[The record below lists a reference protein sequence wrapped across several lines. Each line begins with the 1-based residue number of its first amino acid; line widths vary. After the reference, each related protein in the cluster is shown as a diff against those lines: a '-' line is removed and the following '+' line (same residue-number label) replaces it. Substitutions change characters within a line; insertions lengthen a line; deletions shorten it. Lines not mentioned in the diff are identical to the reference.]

1 MVCMNFE
8 FFIHPNNSDSL
19 IISDILPAD
28 NSMSADSPVMA
39 PWRPYS
45 EHHGGIPDAVL
56 VKILLAI
63 YISLFVFMFLGSFFT
78 RHPYFRNNHRSSSS
92 GLNAS
97 VLKSL
102 PPVFVYS
109 KTKTNVVEDC
119 AVCLSE
125 FEENDKCLVL
135 PNCKHCFH
143 SGCIHMWFSNHSTCP
158 LCRSHVVI
166 VDQVTTPHPT
176 TASSIQ
182 TTTTTSEPAV
192 VDVRIDIVPV
202 ANETEPESRITSQ
215 VEEEEEE
222 ISINMSQSLV

>member
-1 MVCMNFE
+1 
-8 FFIHPNNSDSL
+8 
-19 IISDILPAD
+19 
-28 NSMSADSPVMA
+28 MSADSPVMA

-78 RHPYFRNNHRSSSS
+78 RHPYFRNNHRSSTSS

-102 PPVFVYS
+102 PPVFVYT
-109 KTKTNVVEDC
+109 KTKTETNVVEDC

-143 SGCIHMWFSNHSTCP
+143 SACIHMWFSNHSTCP
-158 LCRSHVVI
+158 LCRSPVVI

-182 TTTTTSEPAV
+182 TTTTSSSEPAV

-202 ANETEPESRITSQ
+202 VNETEPSCVPRHESSQ
-215 VEEEEEE
+215 IKSQEEE
-222 ISINMSQSLV
+222 ISINISQ

>member
-1 MVCMNFE
+1 
-8 FFIHPNNSDSL
+8 
-19 IISDILPAD
+19 
-28 NSMSADSPVMA
+28 MSADSPVMA

-78 RHPYFRNNHRSSSS
+78 RHPYFRNNHRSSTSS

-143 SGCIHMWFSNHSTCP
+143 SACIHMWFSNHSTCP
-158 LCRSHVVI
+158 LCRSPVVI
-166 VDQVTTPHPT
+166 VDQVTTPHPG
-176 TASSIQ
+176 TASSIE
-182 TTTTTSEPAV
+182 TTTTSEPAV

-202 ANETEPESRITSQ
+202 VNETEPESQITSQ
-215 VEEEEEE
+215 VEEEEEEEE

>member
-1 MVCMNFE
+1 
-8 FFIHPNNSDSL
+8 
-19 IISDILPAD
+19 
-28 NSMSADSPVMA
+28 MSADSPVMA

-78 RHPYFRNNHRSSSS
+78 RHPYFRNNHRSSTSS

-97 VLKSL
+97 ILKSL
-102 PPVFVYS
+102 PPVSVYS
-109 KTKTNVVEDC
+109 KTKTETETKVVEDC

-143 SGCIHMWFSNHSTCP
+143 SACIHMWFSNHSTCP
-158 LCRSHVVI
+158 LCRSPVVI

-182 TTTTTSEPAV
+182 TTTTTSSEPAV

-202 ANETEPESRITSQ
+202 VNETEPESQITSQ

>member
-1 MVCMNFE
+1 
-8 FFIHPNNSDSL
+8 
-19 IISDILPAD
+19 
-28 NSMSADSPVMA
+28 MSADSPVMA

-78 RHPYFRNNHRSSSS
+78 RHPYFRNNHRSSTSS

-102 PPVFVYS
+102 PPVFLYS
-109 KTKTNVVEDC
+109 KTETNYVVEDC

-125 FEENDKCLVL
+125 FEEGDKCLVL

-143 SGCIHMWFSNHSTCP
+143 SGCIHIWFSNHSTCP
-158 LCRSHVVI
+158 LCRSPVVI

-182 TTTTTSEPAV
+182 TTTTSSSEPAV

-202 ANETEPESRITSQ
+202 VNETEPESQITSQ

-222 ISINMSQSLV
+222 EEEEIISINMSQSLV

>member
-1 MVCMNFE
+1 
-8 FFIHPNNSDSL
+8 
-19 IISDILPAD
+19 
-28 NSMSADSPVMA
+28 MSADSPVMA

-45 EHHGGIPDAVL
+45 EHHGGIHDAVL

-78 RHPYFRNNHRSSSS
+78 RNPYFCNNHRSSSS

-97 VLKSL
+97 ILKSL

-109 KTKTNVVEDC
+109 KTKTKTETKVVEDC
-119 AVCLSE
+119 VVCLLE
-125 FEENDKCLVL
+125 FEESDKFLVL

-143 SGCIHMWFSNHSTCP
+143 SGCIHMWFSNHSTCL
-158 LCRSHVVI
+158 LCRSPVVI
-166 VDQVTTPHPT
+166 DQVTTPHPT
-176 TASSIQ
+176 TVSSIQ
-182 TTTTTSEPAV
+182 TTTSSPKPAV

-202 ANETEPESRITSQ
+202 VNETEPESQITSQ
-215 VEEEEEE
+215 VEEEEEEE

>member
-1 MVCMNFE
+1 
-8 FFIHPNNSDSL
+8 
-19 IISDILPAD
+19 
-28 NSMSADSPVMA
+28 MSADSPVMA

-97 VLKSL
+97 ILKSL

-109 KTKTNVVEDC
+109 KTKTETKVVEDC

-125 FEENDKCLVL
+125 FEESDKCLVL

-143 SGCIHMWFSNHSTCP
+143 SACIHMWFSNHSTCP
-158 LCRSHVVI
+158 LCRSPVVI
-166 VDQVTTPHPT
+166 VDQVTTPHPA

-202 ANETEPESRITSQ
+202 NVNETEPESQIKSQ
-215 VEEEEEE
+215 VEEAEEEEE

>member
-1 MVCMNFE
+1 
-8 FFIHPNNSDSL
+8 
-19 IISDILPAD
+19 
-28 NSMSADSPVMA
+28 MSADSPVMA

-78 RHPYFRNNHRSSSS
+78 RHPYFRNNHRSSTSS

-119 AVCLSE
+119 CVCLSE
-125 FEENDKCLVL
+125 FEESDKCLVL

-143 SGCIHMWFSNHSTCP
+143 SACIHMWFSNHSTCP
-158 LCRSHVVI
+158 LCRSPVVI

-182 TTTTTSEPAV
+182 TTTSSSEPAV

-202 ANETEPESRITSQ
+202 VNETEPESQITSQ
-215 VEEEEEE
+215 VDEEEEVEEVVEE
-222 ISINMSQSLV
+222 ITNTYQ